1 MSTTDSLDGLAAE
14 RERIWAQAHEYTEN
28 RALIEQAKGMV
39 MFVYGLDADAAFDA
53 LRSQSQEHNVKLVL
67 IAEQVVKDLM
77 ELAKNKGPARR
88 LAFDGLVHSAHQ
100 RIADVA
106 ARQLDGRPETN
117 GLGTSSD

>member
-1 MSTTDSLDGLAAE
+1 MSTTDSLDGLGAE
-14 RERIWAQAHEYTEN
+14 RERIWAETREYTDN
-28 RALIEQAKGMV
+28 RALIEQAKGML

-67 IAEQVVKDLM
+67 IAEQVVKDLV

-100 RIADVA
+100 RIAGVA
-106 ARQLDGRPETN
+106 ARQLGGRENTDDQ
-117 GLGTSSD
+117 G